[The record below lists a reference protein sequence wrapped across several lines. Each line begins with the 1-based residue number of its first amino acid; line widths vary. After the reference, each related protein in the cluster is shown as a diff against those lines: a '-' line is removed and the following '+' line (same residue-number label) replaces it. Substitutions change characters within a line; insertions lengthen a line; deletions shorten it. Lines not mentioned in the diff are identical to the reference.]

1 MGIPRTAVWTVA
13 VAAAAFAGAAAVYL
27 CQDALRDADLIK
39 PLPQAARQV
48 PDQAR
53 ESRPRTLMVASV
65 GGEGFAT
72 RGDFAVP
79 SMRSSS
85 IAAIPAMNV
94 PADDPDDQVQT
105 AAPAETAAPEAPQ
118 PEAFASPQPAEAAQS
133 EETDETGNVTP
144 TLEGRVK
151 GGKRGLVVLH
161 IGDSH
166 TSADFLTGELRK
178 RLQAKYGRGA
188 PGYITAGHPHIGVR
202 TSSLKVTASSG
213 WSYKSLQ
220 RPDAAAA
227 EFWLSGYNAVTSSAN
242 ETMSFVSDQPQQF
255 DTIEIEVVRHP
266 GGGSIDI
273 KLDGAVETTYDL
285 SSSKVEPVVIR
296 LVPTRAPIDK
306 VREIAITTKG
316 KGPVM
321 IASVAIY
328 NRQTGITYNS
338 VGYPGAQAT
347 LINKLSSK
355 LFANDLIR
363 INPQIVVLS
372 FGTNEASN
380 DGLDIARYTASY
392 EAMVGKIKATLPKAT
407 IVVISPPDF
416 SEAGSGGKKEKDKS
430 GTREAS
436 AAKGKLAA
444 SGSDCGW
451 HTPVRLGQVR
461 EAQRDVAQRLGLV
474 YWNWASIMPSECGA
488 HRWYTASPPLMAK
501 DHVHFTAEGYR
512 KSAAEFLN
520 TLIPVIEK
528 VRVSANAVS
537 NN

>member
-1 MGIPRTAVWTVA
+1 VGMGVPRTAVWTVA

-27 CQDALRDADLIK
+27 CQDALRDADFIK

-79 SMRSSS
+79 SARSS
-85 IAAIPAMNV
+85 IAALPAVNV
-94 PADDPDDQVQT
+94 PPTDTDDEI
-105 AAPAETAAPEAPQ
+105 ETAATPAEAAAPEQQ
-118 PEAFASPQPAEAAQS
+118 PDAVAWPQPAEAAQS
-133 EETDETGNVTP
+133 EEADETGNVTP

-161 IGDSH
+161 IG
-166 TSADFLTGELRK
+166 
-178 RLQAKYGRGA
+178 
-188 PGYITAGHPHIGVR
+188 VR
-202 TSSLKVTASSG
+202 SSSLKVTASSG

-227 EFWLSGYNAVTSSAN
+227 EFWLSGYNAVASSAN

-255 DTIEIEVVRHP
+255 DTIEIEVVRQP

-296 LVPTRAPIDK
+296 LMPTRAPVDK

-436 AAKGKLAA
+436 TAKGKLAA

>member
-1 MGIPRTAVWTVA
+1 
-13 VAAAAFAGAAAVYL
+13 
-27 CQDALRDADLIK
+27 
-39 PLPQAARQV
+39 
-48 PDQAR
+48 
-53 ESRPRTLMVASV
+53 MVASV

-79 SMRSSS
+79 SARSSS
-85 IAAIPAMNV
+85 IAAIPAVNV
-94 PADDPDDQVQT
+94 PTTGDRDDDIESATQT
-105 AAPAETAAPEAPQ
+105 EPVAPEAAAPDAQQ
-118 PEAFASPQPAEAAQS
+118 PEAASSQPAESAQS
-133 EETDETGNVTP
+133 EEPDETGNVTP

-151 GGKRGLVVLH
+151 SGKRGLVILH

-178 RLQAKYGRGA
+178 RLQARYGRGA

-202 TSSLKVTASSG
+202 SSSLKVTASSG

-255 DTIEIEVVRHP
+255 DTIEIEVVRQP

-296 LVPTRAPIDK
+296 LVPTRAPVEK

-416 SEAGSGGKKEKDKS
+416 SEAGSGGKKDKNV
-430 GTREAS
+430 REAS

-461 EAQRDVAQRLGLV
+461 EAQRDVAERLGLV